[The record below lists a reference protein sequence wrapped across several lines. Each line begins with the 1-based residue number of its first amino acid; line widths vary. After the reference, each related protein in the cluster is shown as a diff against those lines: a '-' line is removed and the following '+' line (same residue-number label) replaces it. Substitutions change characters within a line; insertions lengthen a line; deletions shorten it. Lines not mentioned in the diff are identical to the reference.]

1 MYLKTFKCYQI
12 FSNLN
17 KFKIQI
23 LCLFFL
29 FIFISVSSQQ
39 QVQTDS
45 KEIFTNEFFLNK
57 RVHYILKD
65 YLKKDKITILDKDSL
80 ITDKPLNYSNERMK
94 LAIDNKMSDADLFVQ
109 YYILNPDLAY
119 VSLWGDISAISFTF
133 AKKGGKWIFFDYS
146 IRETR

>member
-1 MYLKTFKCYQI
+1 MYLRIFKCYQI

-17 KFKIQI
+17 KLKIQT

-29 FIFISVSSQQ
+29 FIFSSVSSQQ

-45 KEIFTNEFFLNK
+45 KETFTNEFFSNK
-57 RVHYILKD
+57 RVHHILKD
-65 YLKKDKITILDKDSL
+65 FLKKNKITILDKDSI
-80 ITDKPLNYSNERMK
+80 ITNKPLDYSNERIK
-94 LAIDNKMSDADLFVQ
+94 LAINNKLSDADLFVQ
-109 YYILNPDLAY
+109 YYIINPDLAY
-119 VSLWGDISAISFTF
+119 VSLWGNIKAVSFTF